1 MATEPPKPN
10 IDVGRVVSRG
20 FTALKA
26 NFLPFFGFAL
36 VLAGAPAF
44 LQSWYT
50 SSMQQDVLTG
60 RFDPGSFFGALLL
73 ALFTTILGFA
83 LLQGAITR
91 ATIRQLGGRD
101 SDPAGSAVHALKQL
115 LPLIGIGICV
125 GLMLVVGLIA
135 LIVPGIMVWC
145 ACAVAV
151 PALVEERRGV
161 FGSIQRS
168 WDLTRGS
175 RGQIFLIG
183 LLFYVFQ
190 VVVGAIA
197 GIFTGASMIQTG
209 GALPD
214 PLFLGIGNGLA
225 SSLTNTISAVLLATL
240 YVELREVKEGASTEL
255 LADVFG

>member
-73 ALFTTILGFA
+73 A
-83 LLQGAITR
+83 
-91 ATIRQLGGRD
+91 
-101 SDPAGSAVHALKQL
+101 AGSAVHALKQL